1 MLVKRWWN
9 VTADGKRMT
18 DAEHSEECRR
28 VKHSIR
34 VVGFEWEAGEET
46 PLTLSKTYTPHV
58 PIVSLLKDRSGF
70 IVTEPKELAGDDCVV
85 VINADGTERYRLKG
99 ALPTGM
105 FPAYMDGGKLV
116 MHENSR
122 EHDGYAAMF
131 EDAGGTRIVEFD
143 QETGQYT
150 GKFLSIRY

>member
-1 MLVKRWWN
+1 MLIRQWWKVLEDGRCLTKEEHFAEYREVGHPIK
-9 VTADGKRMT
+9 VTGLKWQT
-18 DAEHSEECRR
+18 DDATQQ
-28 VKHSIR
+28 VFFKDY
-34 VVGFEWEAGEET
+34 A
-46 PLTLSKTYTPHV
+46 PYV
-58 PIVSLLKDRSGF
+58 PTVSLLKDKSGF
-70 IVTEPKELAGDDCVV
+70 IVTEPRELAGDDCVV

-99 ALPTGM
+99 TLPAGM
-105 FPAYMDGGKLV
+105 FPPYMDGGKLV

-122 EHDGYAAMF
+122 EHDGFAAMF

>member
-1 MLVKRWWN
+1 
-9 VTADGKRMT
+9 MT
-18 DAEHSEECRR
+18 DAEHTEECRR
-28 VKHSIR
+28 LKHSIR
-34 VVGFEWEAGEET
+34 VVGFCWTIDIPNNAY
-46 PLTLSKTYTPHV
+46 SKTYAPHI
-58 PIVSLLKDRSGF
+58 PIVSLLKDKSGF
-70 IVTEPKELAGDDCVV
+70 IVTEPKEIAGDDCVV

-99 ALPTGM
+99 TLPAGM
-105 FPAYMDGGKLV
+105 FPPYMDGGKLV

-131 EDAGGTRIVEFD
+131 EDDGGTRIVEFD